1 MNNNKIKMLIVS
13 KGYKQRWV
21 AEQVGVSN
29 TTISL
34 WATNKAQPNA
44 SSLIK
49 LMSVLECTPEDIYG
63 TQP

>member
-1 MNNNKIKMLIVS
+1 MKNNRIKLLIVS

-21 AEQVGVSN
+21 AEQVGVTN
-29 TTISL
+29 TTMSL

-49 LMSVLECTPEDIYG
+49 LMGVLDCTPEEIYG
-63 TQP
+63 QL

>member
-1 MNNNKIKMLIVS
+1 MTNNKIKVLIVS

-21 AEQVGVSN
+21 AEKVGVTN
-29 TTISL
+29 TTLSL

-49 LMSVLECTPEDIYG
+49 LMSVLDCTPEDIYG
-63 TQP
+63 